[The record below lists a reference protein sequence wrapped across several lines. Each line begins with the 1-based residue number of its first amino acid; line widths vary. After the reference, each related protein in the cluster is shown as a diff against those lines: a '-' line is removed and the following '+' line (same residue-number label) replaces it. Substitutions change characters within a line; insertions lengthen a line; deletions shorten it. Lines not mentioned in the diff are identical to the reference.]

1 METEPPA
8 CGNDRMRDNY
18 TPLWRIALALGNP
31 WPQRLAA
38 AYAAHAADGEVR
50 AHLQMAAVFAFGHGL
65 ALATL
70 APHAVRTL
78 ARIALGAMLLG
89 VLCFSGSVAAAHF
102 LGTPTSLAPFGG
114 SLMILSWLV
123 FAIDALRR

>member
-1 METEPPA
+1 MSASVPVPA
-8 CGNDRMRDNY
+8 LSSR
-18 TPLWRIALALGNP
+18 ALASVGAV
-31 WPQRLAA
+31 LAAFSIGLA
-38 AYAAHAADGEVR
+38 AYAAHSADGDVR
-50 AHLQMAAVFAFGHGL
+50 ANLQMAAVFAFGHGV

-78 ARIALGAMLLG
+78 ARIALAAMLLG
-89 VLCFSGSVAAAHF
+89 VMCFSGSLAAAHF

>member
-1 METEPPA
+1 
-8 CGNDRMRDNY
+8 
-18 TPLWRIALALGNP
+18 
-31 WPQRLAA
+31 
-38 AYAAHAADGEVR
+38 
-50 AHLQMAAVFAFGHGL
+50 MAAVFAFGHGV

-70 APHAVRTL
+70 APQAVRTL
-78 ARIALGAMLLG
+78 ARIALAAMLLG
-89 VLCFSGSVAAAHF
+89 VLCFSGSLAAAHF

>member
-1 METEPPA
+1 MSASVLASSVGSRALTAAGAVLAA
-8 CGNDRMRDNY
+8 CSVG
-18 TPLWRIALALGNP
+18 L
-31 WPQRLAA
+31 A

-50 AHLQMAAVFAFGHGL
+50 AHLQMAAVFAFGHGI

-70 APHAVRTL
+70 APHALRTL
-78 ARIALGAMLLG
+78 ARIALVAMLLG
-89 VLCFSGSVAAAHF
+89 VLCFSGSLAAAHF

-114 SLMILSWLV
+114 SLMILAWLV